1 MKKFSLIIVVLCVM
15 LIVAGTALAGEATE
29 QAARKS
35 SLLTLLW
42 EAGLIGFLILI
53 LSFVGTALIIEHAMT
68 IRRDKLLP
76 HFFIAELEELFEN
89 EEYEEALQL
98 CETED
103 NLLSRIVAAGLSK
116 VDMGYDVMEESMA
129 EAAEESSLS
138 LQHKISY
145 VSLIG
150 AISPMLG
157 LLGTVVGMIIS
168 FEKIANLQGQ
178 ATPAELASGISM
190 ALVTTVLGLIVA
202 IPMMAAYHYFRNKVM
217 RFDLESG
224 IIAGD
229 LMRRFRPAQKQAS

>member
-1 MKKFSLIIVVLCVM
+1 MKKFSLVIATLCV
-15 LIVAGTALAGEATE
+15 LLFAVGTAFGAEEAVKKE
-29 QAARKS
+29 M
-35 SLLTLLW
+35 SLLQLIL
-42 EAGLIGFLILI
+42 EASYIGFLILI
-53 LSFVGTALIIEHAMT
+53 LSFVGMALIIEHAMT

-138 LQHKISY
+138 LQQKISY

-168 FEKIANLQGQ
+168 FHK
-178 ATPAELASGISM
+178 LASAGGHTNPADLAGGISM
-190 ALVTTVLGLIVA
+190 ALVTTVMGLIVA

-229 LMRRFRPAQKQAS
+229 LMRKFRPAQKQAS